1 MRLTSFIA
9 LALVSCALGLTRAAA
24 ADAPP
29 GASACSGCHPAA
41 KGVDS
46 PATRLIGL
54 APEAIATAMHAYRAG
69 ERPATVMDRIA
80 KGFNDDEIASIAAWY
95 GTQKD

>member
-1 MRLTSFIA
+1 
-9 LALVSCALGLTRAAA
+9 
-24 ADAPP
+24 
-29 GASACSGCHPAA
+29 
-41 KGVDS
+41 
-46 PATRLIGL
+46 
-54 APEAIATAMHAYRAG
+54 MHAYRAG